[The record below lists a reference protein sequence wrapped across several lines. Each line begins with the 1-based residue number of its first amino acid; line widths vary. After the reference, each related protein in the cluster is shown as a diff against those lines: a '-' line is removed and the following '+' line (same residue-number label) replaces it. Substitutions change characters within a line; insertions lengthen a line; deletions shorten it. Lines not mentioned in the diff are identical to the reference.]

1 MKPIFFKEQALI
13 EEKVDLTFIQD
24 RSKADELMMVDKVRV
39 VLLSL
44 GRRRWRCR
52 RLFLFLDVFRLLP
65 TNGGLNYEGIWV
77 DTVIFLPDLS
87 LLSLFRFMQQS

>member
-65 TNGGLNYEGIWV
+65 TNRGLNYEGIWV

-87 LLSLFRFMQQS
+87 LFRFRQQS

>member
-1 MKPIFFKEQALI
+1 MKPIFFEEQALI

-44 GRRRWRCR
+44 GRRR
-52 RLFLFLDVFRLLP
+52 
-65 TNGGLNYEGIWV
+65 
-77 DTVIFLPDLS
+77 
-87 LLSLFRFMQQS
+87 